1 MQSIAKGAQ
10 LHSQHFHPHS
20 LENTN
25 LTGKCVQRKRSVLQC
40 THIHRN
46 YNCTVK
52 ATESS
57 VLTFQSV
64 KWSHPSQG
72 KCSWEI
78 PSQPAWGVDCSQQ
91 WQSCRVLVSQAEV
104 CLEEE
109 ALWCQGSLYLDK
121 RMSRSHK
128 WNGIGEGHPTEC
140 MKSNTN
146 LL

>member
-1 MQSIAKGAQ
+1 MFWWVFLSLSLSLSDSRKQLGSLTVTEPTYESGYCPSPDYRCIVGMQSIAKGAQ
-10 LHSQHFHPHS
+10 LHSQHFPPHS

-40 THIHRN
+40 THTHRN

-57 VLTFQSV
+57 VLTFHSV

-91 WQSCRVLVSQAEV
+91 
-104 CLEEE
+104 
-109 ALWCQGSLYLDK
+109 
-121 RMSRSHK
+121 
-128 WNGIGEGHPTEC
+128 
-140 MKSNTN
+140 
-146 LL
+146 